1 MNPQDLD
8 QESVIKSLMLNQK
21 NDNEKKIFSQE

>member
-8 QESVIKSLMLNQK
+8 QESVIKSLMLDQK
-21 NDNEKKIFSQE
+21 LDNEKNILSQE